1 MVFNLNLFMLLEKYT
16 SESMSSVI
24 VHRIKSSSG
33 TLKLV
38 QISHIC
44 MCVSYSRTIVQGDGL
59 KLNAEGGA

>member
-1 MVFNLNLFMLLEKYT
+1 MFFYFNLFMLFEKYT

-24 VHRIKSSSG
+24 VRWIKSSSG

-44 MCVSYSRTIVQGDGL
+44 MCVLFQMFCTRRL
-59 KLNAEGGA
+59 AEANAEGGA